1 MVEEEEIVL
10 INLKNINH
18 TFLIGKKEAKR
29 KIPVLKD
36 INFLVDGGDIV
47 SVVGKSGSGKSTL
60 LNVIAGF
67 LKPESGQIFLNNR
80 ETTNLSETEYAK
92 FRLHNVGFIFQS
104 FQLMPGLTAVEN
116 IELPLKI
123 KGISKNTR
131 FQIVRKIMGK
141 VGLDD
146 VVDHYPNELSG
157 GQQQRVSIA
166 RALVT
171 NPSIILA
178 DEPTGSLDSETEL
191 EILELIKSL
200 NETMNITFIIITHDE
215 EVANMANKKYR
226 MHDGELKEVALSE
239 I

>member
-1 MVEEEEIVL
+1 MIH
-10 INLKNINH
+10 LKNINQ
-18 TFLIGKKEAKR
+18 TFLIGKKDSKR

-36 INFLVDGGDIV
+36 INFLVEDGDIV

-67 LKPESGQIFLNNR
+67 LKPESGQIFLNNH

-92 FRLHNVGFIFQS
+92 FRLHNVGFVFQS

-123 KGISKNTR
+123 KGVSKNAR
-131 FQIVRKIMGK
+131 FQIVRKIMEK
-141 VGLDD
+141 VGLNN
-146 VVDHYPNELSG
+146 VIDHYPNELSG

-171 NPSIILA
+171 NPSLILA

-200 NETMNITFIIITHDE
+200 NETLNITFIIITHDE

-226 MHDGELKEVALSE
+226 MHDGELKEVALIE

>member
-1 MVEEEEIVL
+1 MIH
-10 INLKNINH
+10 LKNINH
-18 TFLIGKKEAKR
+18 TFLIGKKDSKR

-36 INFLVDGGDIV
+36 INFLVEDGDIV

-60 LNVIAGF
+60 LNVVAGF
-67 LKPESGQIFLNNR
+67 LKPESGQIYLNNR

-123 KGISKNTR
+123 KGVSKNAR

-141 VGLDD
+141 VGLDN
-146 VVDHYPNELSG
+146 VIDHYPNELSG

-200 NETMNITFIIITHDE
+200 NETLNITFIIITHDE
-215 EVANMANKKYR
+215 EVANLANKKYR
-226 MHDGELKEVALSE
+226 MHDGELKEVALIE